1 MRPVRPVSSRA
12 AVTGRVTRRPD
23 AGRVAATTPVPHP
36 RTPADDLV
44 DDEDVPAALG
54 WSRAWTRG
62 LLAAAAVA
70 AVCGAAWSPSSL
82 LEDAYAAG
90 LDALRDG
97 RPATTCVV
105 ALDRSE
111 YRDADVATRESW
123 LETCTL
129 PFRLRDARLPV
140 PGE

>member
-1 MRPVRPVSSRA
+1 
-12 AVTGRVTRRPD
+12 
-23 AGRVAATTPVPHP
+23 VATTTPVPRP
-36 RTPADDLV
+36 RAPADDLG

-54 WSRAWTRG
+54 WSRTWTRG
-62 LLAAAAVA
+62 LLVAGGIAV
-70 AVCGAAWSPSSL
+70 VCGAAWSPSTL

-97 RPATTCVV
+97 RPATSCVA

-111 YRDADVATRESW
+111 HRGADKATRESW

-129 PFRLRDARLPV
+129 PFRLRDAELPV